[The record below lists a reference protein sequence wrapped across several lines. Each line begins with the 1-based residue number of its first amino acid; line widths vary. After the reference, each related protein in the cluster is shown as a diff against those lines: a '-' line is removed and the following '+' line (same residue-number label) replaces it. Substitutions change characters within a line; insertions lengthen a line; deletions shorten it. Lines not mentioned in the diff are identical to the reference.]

1 MEILN
6 DSLHDLEKWVHRY
19 QYRMLGLDCMRLLH
33 TSHCLRSGHT
43 LLLRKHYFHIHNYSY
58 LLLSTADPLRIP
70 WKSIESCEKKEKSA
84 ASFPSKFRFPTN
96 KRFFLFIRFNFDRFR
111 NRLRLMRTDIDRRG
125 RSWGGFVNVQCYA
138 HVRHRQIKGQSGVKA
153 TTRFQAGYGISL
165 SSKKYTKNDPRTSE
179 EHAKMDSTTAF
190 ERFWIRVVDRSL
202 MASLAS
208 N

>member
-33 TSHCLRSGHT
+33 TSHC
-43 LLLRKHYFHIHNYSY
+43 
-58 LLLSTADPLRIP
+58 P
-70 WKSIESCEKKEKSA
+70 A

-111 NRLRLMRTDIDRRG
+111 NRLRLLRLDIDRRG

-138 HVRHRQIKGQSGVKA
+138 HVRHRQIKAQSGVKA
-153 TTRFQAGYGISL
+153 TTRLQAGYGISL